1 MLLMET
7 KSGVVVRR
15 RGKQDELLIIE
26 YKVSTVYDEKVLEA
40 LSTILCSQITTLS
53 HTLKYLLR
61 SHTIFQLQENKY
73 IKFKSRGTKQ
83 SETKRH
89 IALREQQQSP
99 LASYHYKV
107 RKKCIKSIKKASGK
121 TLKKFYIQ

>member
-1 MLLMET
+1 MI
-7 KSGVVVRR
+7 VR
-15 RGKQDELLIIE
+15 
-26 YKVSTVYDEKVLEA
+26 
-40 LSTILCSQITTLS
+40 SQITTLS
-53 HTLKYLLR
+53 LTLKYLLR

-89 IALREQQQSP
+89 IALREQQQLP

-107 RKKCIKSIKKASGK
+107 RKNCINSIKKASGK